1 MGRKAESFHV
11 KVAVRVRPLL
21 KHDKEQRE
29 VVSVSSDGGAPSV
42 TVVDPDKAFPGKKQ
56 EIDYLRADYVRER
69 AYEFDHVYGPGDDTG
84 RVFREAVRP
93 MVDVVLEGVN
103 VTIFAY
109 GQTGSGKTH
118 TMLGHRGE
126 TGVMRLTLA
135 EMFGKAKGACRFLV
149 SFVELYNEEIR
160 DLLLDAPIRA
170 HVDHGGQGGLDLR
183 EDPVRGPCI
192 AGVTEVAANEV
203 DEVMSLLAAGNGRR
217 TQESTRANSE
227 SSRSHAVLQ
236 IAIESSDKVP
246 SRKREGQVVKVKRT
260 SKLSMIDL
268 AGSERAAETRN
279 SGARL
284 QEGARINR
292 SLLALGNVINALR
305 KANGGGPSYV
315 NFRDSKLTRLLKD
328 SLGGNCRT
336 LMLAHVG
343 PSSSS
348 FEETLN
354 TLKYA
359 HRARAIKN
367 SVKENLRKIDKPKH
381 KVFKAAA
388 VHPEPGPAPNR
399 PDHGRS
405 KTSLHEADA
414 ADPRRVRRQKSK
426 VGRPERSVHDVKAKL
441 RARRERRQRQVHPV
455 KETRLMLDGH
465 AVAPGASPPGPGD
478 AAAHRARL
486 VEQLH
491 KTRKEVVGQVRAAIE
506 LRKTVE
512 ALTAGRSRTSL
523 FKTQRRSPARRVPPD
538 GEPSPTLPKIET
550 ATPVA
555 AAAEAYA
562 AATNLS
568 KSSHELLRRDPL
580 AFLSDV
586 LLNNGGAA
594 PPPPQVTPT
603 SSSAEPSP
611 AKQTADPRAFDE
623 ATSTRVR
630 ARAARECEGLRRAV
644 KRNLDKHQL
653 GAPAEPKPAEK
664 HAKLGLPGGPSH
676 ATALLDAEMKI
687 VGLELEKLEIAEAA
701 HQQPE
706 TQTDEREVHE
716 MALKKLE
723 LQVRLR
729 NNVIRKLV
737 NELEKRGSGGKLRKS
752 RLSHPN
758 ISPSK
763 HLVPPAGDKP
773 PSPRPASA
781 QDLTPRAPGGGG
793 DDKSGNIFA
802 ELLGSP
808 SFLGSLPKAGN
819 VADLSLPTL
828 PHRPAAERSGGNA
841 PSRWRR

>member
-315 NFRDSKLTRLLKD
+315 NFRDSKLTRLLED

-426 VGRPERSVHDVKAKL
+426 
-441 RARRERRQRQVHPV
+441 
-455 KETRLMLDGH
+455 
-465 AVAPGASPPGPGD
+465 
-478 AAAHRARL
+478 
-486 VEQLH
+486 LH
-491 KTRKEVVGQVRAAIE
+491 KTREVVGQVRAAIE

-623 ATSTRVR
+623 ATSTP
-630 ARAARECEGLRRAV
+630 RAARECEGLRRAV

-737 NELEKRGSGGKLRKS
+737 NELEKRGSSGKLRKS

-763 HLVPPAGDKP
+763 HLPPAGDKP

-802 ELLGSP
+802 GPRLAV
-808 SFLGSLPKAGN
+808 LPRVPAQGGERRGPEP
-819 VADLSLPTL
+819 ADAAPPPRGARAAT
-828 PHRPAAERSGGNA
+828 RRAAER
-841 PSRWRR
+841 

>member
-1 MGRKAESFHV
+1 M
-11 KVAVRVRPLL
+11 
-21 KHDKEQRE
+21 
-29 VVSVSSDGGAPSV
+29 
-42 TVVDPDKAFPGKKQ
+42 
-56 EIDYLRADYVRER
+56 
-69 AYEFDHVYGPGDDTG
+69 
-84 RVFREAVRP
+84 
-93 MVDVVLEGVN
+93 
-103 VTIFAY
+103 
-109 GQTGSGKTH
+109 
-118 TMLGHRGE
+118 
-126 TGVMRLTLA
+126 
-135 EMFGKAKGACRFLV
+135 
-149 SFVELYNEEIR
+149 
-160 DLLLDAPIRA
+160 
-170 HVDHGGQGGLDLR
+170 
-183 EDPVRGPCI
+183 
-192 AGVTEVAANEV
+192 
-203 DEVMSLLAAGNGRR
+203 
-217 TQESTRANSE
+217 
-227 SSRSHAVLQ
+227 
-236 IAIESSDKVP
+236 
-246 SRKREGQVVKVKRT
+246 
-260 SKLSMIDL
+260 
-268 AGSERAAETRN
+268 
-279 SGARL
+279 
-284 QEGARINR
+284 
-292 SLLALGNVINALR
+292 
-305 KANGGGPSYV
+305 
-315 NFRDSKLTRLLKD
+315 
-328 SLGGNCRT
+328 
-336 LMLAHVG
+336 
-343 PSSSS
+343 
-348 FEETLN
+348 
-354 TLKYA
+354 
-359 HRARAIKN
+359 
-367 SVKENLRKIDKPKH
+367 
-381 KVFKAAA
+381 
-388 VHPEPGPAPNR
+388 
-399 PDHGRS
+399 
-405 KTSLHEADA
+405 
-414 ADPRRVRRQKSK
+414 
-426 VGRPERSVHDVKAKL
+426 
-441 RARRERRQRQVHPV
+441 
-455 KETRLMLDGH
+455 
-465 AVAPGASPPGPGD
+465 SPP
-478 AAAHRARL
+478 
-486 VEQLH
+486 VCN
-491 KTRKEVVGQVRAAIE
+491 AIPFIG
-506 LRKTVE
+506 T
-512 ALTAGRSRTSL
+512 
-523 FKTQRRSPARRVPPD
+523 VPPD